1 MKKLLVLFCLMI
13 PGFFHGLFSQS
24 WTPLPD
30 PGHGGQI
37 QKMIVNQ
44 DNGEVTLL
52 AIKQTSVANH
62 YVMVISKWDGNQWVT
77 GTPSDSAFN
86 AIGVNMMVVNGDSVI
101 VPVGNGLYLY
111 YNQQWSFSPYSIPS
125 PCFPFYFSAIGWFD
139 GHLFASG
146 VFYEKRPD
154 STWNKTNPA
163 FLAYLDDT
171 TWIPFRRFKGGIY
184 KITADG
190 SRLYLCGSYQ
200 DTITNTQAGLGYLEG
215 QQFHP
220 VDSTVEYIDF
230 VKAEQGYYLMESGAI
245 QRKIYHLT
253 SSGLTELTSIQHL
266 AVATYAMAW
275 FDHKLVFAGCFDD
288 TAAGGVR
295 FRHVA
300 AIDSAGNLFR
310 MQEGFNGL
318 VSDLGHWN
326 NMLFTSGTYTLAD
339 NRPAFGIASWTG
351 AITGTGDIIHQN
363 HLKPYPNPAS
373 GIIHIP
379 FDGSDGSIEVFTLTG
394 TRVFRQDVAGLAG
407 THRQLDL
414 SALSPGMYLVVTN
427 STGKSKSWKVVLTD

>member
-1 MKKLLVLFCLMI
+1 MKMFLALFCFII

-77 GTPSDSAFN
+77 GTPSDSALN
-86 AIGVNMMVVNGDSVI
+86 AIGTNMMVVTGDSVL
-101 VPVGNGLYLY
+101 VPFNDGLQIYS
-111 YNQQWSFSPYSIPS
+111 NQQWSFRSYSGPA
-125 PCFPFYFSAIGWFD
+125 PCVPFYLNAIGWFD
-139 GHLFASG
+139 GHLYASG

-171 TWIPFRRFKGGIY
+171 TWIPIARFKGGIY
-184 KITADG
+184 QITADG
-190 SRLYLCGSYQ
+190 SRLYLCGYYR
-200 DTITNTQAGLGYLEG
+200 DTITNTWAGLGYLDG
-215 QQFHP
+215 QMFHS
-220 VDSTVEYIDF
+220 VDSTISCIDF
-230 VKAEQGYYLMESGAI
+230 VKVDDGYYLLESAAA
-245 QRKIYHLT
+245 QRAIYHCLP
-253 SSGLTELTSIQHL
+253 SGLTELTSIRHL
-266 AVATYAMAW
+266 AANTFALAW
-275 FDHKLVFAGCFDD
+275 FDHKLIFAGCFDD

-295 FRHVA
+295 FSHIA

-326 NMLFTSGTYTLAD
+326 NILFASGTYTMAD
-339 NRPAFGIASWTG
+339 NKPAFGIASWTG
-351 AITGTGDIIHQN
+351 SIAGISDIIHQDQG
-363 HLKPYPNPAS
+363 KPYPNPAS

-379 FDGSDGSIEVFTLTG
+379 VDGPDGTIEVYTLTG
-394 TRVFRQDVAGLAG
+394 TQVFRQEAAGLSG
-407 THRQLDL
+407 SHRQLDL
-414 SALSPGMYLVVTN
+414 SSLSPGMYLVVSN
-427 STGKSKSWKVVLTD
+427 GKGASKSWKVVLTD